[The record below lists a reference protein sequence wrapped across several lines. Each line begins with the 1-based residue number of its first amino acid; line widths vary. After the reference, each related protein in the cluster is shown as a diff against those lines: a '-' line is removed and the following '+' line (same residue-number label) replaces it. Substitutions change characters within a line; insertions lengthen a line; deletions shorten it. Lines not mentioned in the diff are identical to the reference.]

1 MTEIPDYSTAMPD
14 WETRLEQGLSLI
26 PPPIFKEQ
34 ADLAMQVFTRLRAVD
49 VAGQPTYGEC
59 SPPWVI
65 DFVRYI
71 FGSYNSETGHN
82 LIKEFFCLV
91 PKKSS
96 KSSIAS
102 GVMLTQ
108 LIMGWR
114 KSASY
119 LIVAPTIE
127 VAQASFKPAADSVRA
142 DPQLSKLINISTH
155 TRTLT
160 NRVSGAVLKVIAA
173 DENSVTGS
181 KASVLLVDECHRLGT
196 KENASSMLREA
207 AGGLAAR
214 PEGFIIKLSTQA
226 SEPPAGVFKDDLELF
241 RNVRDGVVTDKR
253 RFGVLY
259 EHPKAWLEDGRAMT
273 LEGIKLVNPS
283 LGYSVDMNYLEDAY
297 ERAKNIG
304 GGELLDYLAKHANV
318 QIGMN
323 LRNDRFAGADFW
335 AQNADKTLTLDS
347 LIERCE
353 VAVVGID
360 GGGLDDLLGLSV
372 VGRCKKT
379 RKWLSWSYGWCHSIA
394 LERVKQN
401 ASRLR
406 DFEKAGELTIVD
418 LPGQDVQEL
427 CDIVLKLEKSGLL
440 PEKNAIGVDQ
450 AGISAIVDMLTG
462 PEYGIDIGRILA
474 VPQGYR
480 LSGAIKT
487 CERALAGNTLTHAD
501 QDIMDWNI
509 GNLKVELKGSALY
522 STKAAAGKAKVDLAH
537 ALFNAISLISLN
549 PAGRGTVDDFLRRF

>member
-1 MTEIPDYSTAMPD
+1 MTTPEYTTAMPD
-14 WETRLEQGLSLI
+14 WAYLLEKGQSLV
-26 PPPIFKEQ
+26 PPPIYPEQ
-34 ADLAMQVFTRLRAVD
+34 AALAMSVFTRLRAVD
-49 VAGQPTYGEC
+49 VPGSPTLGEC
-59 SPPWVI
+59 SPPWI
-65 DFVRYI
+65 LDFVRYV
-71 FGSYNSETGHN
+71 FGAYDADTGNN
-82 LIKEFFCLV
+82 LLKELFLLV
-91 PKKSS
+91 PKKSA
-96 KSSIAS
+96 KSSLAS
-102 GVMLTQ
+102 GIMLTA
-108 LIMGWR
+108 LIIGWR

-119 LIVAPTIE
+119 IIISPTIE
-127 VAQASFKPAADSVRA
+127 IAGNSFKPAADSVRA
-142 DPQLSKLINISTH
+142 DPELSKLLQVSAH
-155 TRTLT
+155 TRTIT
-160 NRVSGAVLKVIAA
+160 NRVTGAVLKVLAA
-173 DENSVTGS
+173 AEDTVTGS
-181 KASVLLVDECHRLGT
+181 KASVLLIDELHLMGL
-196 KENASSMLREA
+196 KENGSSMLREA

-214 PEGFIIKLSTQA
+214 PEGFVLKLTTQSSQA
-226 SEPPAGVFKDDLELF
+226 PAGVFKSDLDLF
-241 RNVRDGVVTDKR
+241 RNVRDGIVVDKR
-253 RFGVLY
+253 RFGLLY
-259 EHPKAWLEDGRAMT
+259 EHPKSWIDDGRAQT
-273 LEGIKLVNPS
+273 LEGIELVNPS
-283 LGYSVDMNYLEDAY
+283 LGYSVDRNYLEDSY
-297 ERAKNIG
+297 NKAKAVG
-304 GGELLDYLAKHANV
+304 GGELLDFLAKHANIE
-318 QIGMN
+318 IGMN
-323 LRNDRFAGADFW
+323 LRNDRFAGSDFW
-335 AQNADKTLTLDS
+335 QQNSDPTLNLDS

-487 CERALAGNTLTHAD
+487 CERALAGNTLIHAD
-501 QDIMDWNI
+501 QDIMTWNI

-549 PAGRGTVDDFLRRF
+549 PSGRGTVDDFLKRF